1 MVCFWSREVAEAGV
15 CSTILILSYAHL
27 YYAMLYAN
35 LQFFVQKNINKITR
49 SQPVVVSSQF

>member
-1 MVCFWSREVAEAGV
+1 MAEAGV

-35 LQFFVQKNINKITR
+35 LQFFVQKDINEITR
-49 SQPVVVSSQF
+49 SQPMVVSSQF